1 VAVGTAIVV
10 VAILYFLVTSAGFRK
25 VIQVAAALCAVGIL
39 WLTNYG
45 ADKPQ
50 TLFYNSEAHPA
61 CLMKAGD
68 VCPQDRHVW
77 RDWCVK

>member
-39 WLTNYG
+39 WLANYG

-50 TLFYNSEAHPA
+50 TLFYDSEAHPA
-61 CLMKAGD
+61 FLMKAGD